1 VHKIAEIFKEEGY
14 PIPYGFKIEEDV
26 DLTAPRLFS
35 DSYFLNFIHAMSRAG
50 LNSHSIS
57 LSTAV
62 MKDITV
68 FFRECVTETMNL
80 YEMSKDVLLSKGLY
94 IRSPYLP
101 KPDKVDFVKEQSF
114 LTGFFGEKR
123 PLTAPEITALY
134 SNLQRNALGVATM
147 IGFSQVS
154 RDKEVT
160 QFLMRGRDIAKK
172 HCEVFADTLKKS
184 FLPAPMTWDSDA
196 TDSTQYVF
204 SDKLMMFLVIS
215 LISLSIQ
222 YYGQSI
228 AGSQRRDLGL
238 MYDRLVA
245 EIQLYAEDGANIMIK
260 NGWLEEPPKAPDRD
274 ELAKMNNES

>member
-1 VHKIAEIFKEEGY
+1 MEQEKQIRLTSAEVSQLWITYMYDSASIPVIAYFLEKVEDKEIKPVLEYALQLAQNHVHKIAEIFKEEGY

-35 DSYFLNFIHAMSRAG
+35 DSYFLNFIHVMSKSG

-62 MKDITV
+62 RKDITV

-134 SNLQRNALGVATM
+134 SNLQRNALGLATM
-147 IGFSQVS
+147 MGFSQVS

-160 QFLMRGRDIAKK
+160 QFLMRGR
-172 HCEVFADTLKKS
+172 V
-184 FLPAPMTWDSDA
+184 LP
-196 TDSTQYVF
+196 
-204 SDKLMMFLVIS
+204 K
-215 LISLSIQ
+215 
-222 YYGQSI
+222 SI
-228 AGSQRRDLGL
+228 AW
-238 MYDRLVA
+238 Y
-245 EIQLYAEDGANIMIK
+245 
-260 NGWLEEPPKAPDRD
+260 
-274 ELAKMNNES
+274 